1 MEERLKNLKKAMDQ
15 TAFKKLAF
23 TTEHEQ
29 NIRKQLQPL
38 PLKQLLLSMLIEA
51 KSGIELTQLLHV
63 RGIEQIVDNEGSVY
77 ALLHE
82 AEQQGW
88 LKVSWV
94 QGMKYYQ
101 LTKLGKNQLQQ
112 DSVHVK
118 QSIKDRIFG
127 VRMHVE

>member
-1 MEERLKNLKKAMDQ
+1 MEECLKNLKKAMDQ

-118 QSIKDRIFG
+118 QSIKDRILG

>member
-1 MEERLKNLKKAMDQ
+1 MEERLKNLKKAMNQ

-118 QSIKDRIFG
+118 QSIKDRILG
-127 VRMHVE
+127 VHMHVE

>member
-1 MEERLKNLKKAMDQ
+1 MEERLKNLKKAMNQ

-118 QSIKDRIFG
+118 QSIKDRILG